1 MVVLFRKNE
10 RFNVYR
16 PLSPTETFS
25 TNPQYRVTLTDP
37 DDDEDDLCTILIGLL
52 QKDRR
57 KKRKE
62 GLDMLT
68 IGYVI
73 YKVCLLDFMMLLELI
88 RLLSWELVHLTSVP
102 GFTCTNVFVMQATYC
117 CLTLDLE
124 GGCGVVSN

>member
-1 MVVLFRKNE
+1 MMVEVSLIFIYIV
-10 RFNVYR
+10 FC
-16 PLSPTETFS
+16 TDTFW

-37 DDDEDDLCTILIGLL
+37 DDDDDDDLCTILVGVL

-73 YKVCLLDFMMLLELI
+73 YKVWQNGLNILWQDFG
-88 RLLSWELVHLTSVP
+88 SS
-102 GFTCTNVFVMQATYC
+102 FV
-117 CLTLDLE
+117 
-124 GGCGVVSN
+124 

>member
-1 MVVLFRKNE
+1 MVEVSLIFIYIV
-10 RFNVYR
+10 FC
-16 PLSPTETFS
+16 TDTFW

-37 DDDEDDLCTILIGLL
+37 DDDDDDDLCTILVGVL

-73 YKVCLLDFMMLLELI
+73 YKV
-88 RLLSWELVHLTSVP
+88 
-102 GFTCTNVFVMQATYC
+102 
-117 CLTLDLE
+117 
-124 GGCGVVSN
+124 

>member
-1 MVVLFRKNE
+1 MSYFFVSHLD
-10 RFNVYR
+10 
-16 PLSPTETFS
+16 TFS

-37 DDDEDDLCTILIGLL
+37 DEDEDDLCTILIGLL

-73 YKVCLLDFMMLLELI
+73 YKVLLNDFIYKNVCPVSAERHQVLLK
-88 RLLSWELVHLTSVP
+88 
-102 GFTCTNVFVMQATYC
+102 
-117 CLTLDLE
+117 
-124 GGCGVVSN
+124 

>member
-1 MVVLFRKNE
+1 MMVEVSLISFILA
-10 RFNVYR
+10 FVFC
-16 PLSPTETFS
+16 TDTFW

-37 DDDEDDLCTILIGLL
+37 DDDDDDDLCTILVGVL

-73 YKVCLLDFMMLLELI
+73 YKV
-88 RLLSWELVHLTSVP
+88 
-102 GFTCTNVFVMQATYC
+102 
-117 CLTLDLE
+117 
-124 GGCGVVSN
+124 

>member
-1 MVVLFRKNE
+1 MKDLM
-10 RFNVYR
+10 YI
-16 PLSPTETFS
+16 LSPTETFS

-73 YKVCLLDFMMLLELI
+73 YKVCLLDFLMLLELI
-88 RLLSWELVHLTSVP
+88 LGYYHGRWSTLPVFLGSPVLTSLL
-102 GFTCTNVFVMQATYC
+102 CKL
-117 CLTLDLE
+117 LTAALH
-124 GGCGVVSN
+124 

>member
-1 MVVLFRKNE
+1 
-10 RFNVYR
+10 
-16 PLSPTETFS
+16 LSLLDTFA

-37 DDDEDDLCTILIGLL
+37 DEDEDDLCTILIGLL

-73 YKVCLLDFMMLLELI
+73 YKV
-88 RLLSWELVHLTSVP
+88 SGQT
-102 GFTCTNVFVMQATYC
+102 GQ
-117 CLTLDLE
+117 
-124 GGCGVVSN
+124 